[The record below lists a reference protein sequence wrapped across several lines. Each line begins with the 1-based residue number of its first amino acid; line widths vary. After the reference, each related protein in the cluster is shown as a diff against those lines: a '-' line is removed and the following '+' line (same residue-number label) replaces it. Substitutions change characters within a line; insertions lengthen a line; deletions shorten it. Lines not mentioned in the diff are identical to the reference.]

1 MPTILAPYSYD
12 TKGMVRSYHVRP
24 EETNTLHIIGFHAKK
39 LWKNMSDTHWT
50 FFLHGR

>member
-1 MPTILAPYSYD
+1 MSTISCSFAYD
-12 TKGMVRSYHVRP
+12 RNGMIRSYHVRP
-24 EETNTLHIIGFHAKK
+24 EETNTLLIIGFHAKK